1 MCYHDIILSL
11 HDVIVVI
18 NGNEILQELKPKLTL
33 SCNTIA
39 LHLPEAIV
47 YIGTELASINSR
59 LTAGSLR
66 ITESNIDQPAWIADQ
81 VCVYYTA
88 CH

>member
-18 NGNEILQELKPKLTL
+18 NGNHKMYLQELKPKLTL

-66 ITESNIDQPAWIADQ
+66 ITESNISQRG
-81 VCVYYTA
+81 
-88 CH
+88 